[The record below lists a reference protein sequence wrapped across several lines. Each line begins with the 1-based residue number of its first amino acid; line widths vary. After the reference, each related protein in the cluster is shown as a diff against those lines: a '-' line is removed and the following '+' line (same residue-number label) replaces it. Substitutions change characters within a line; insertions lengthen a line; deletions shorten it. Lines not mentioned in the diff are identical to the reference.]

1 MGIRNIL
8 LIGLPFLTVSAFSA
22 NTGVGYEVERCDKNM
37 SAIRFAECVKA
48 SKEGRKV
55 KQDVININV
64 DTVKGLKKA
73 DDKPAEVIAPPAAA
87 VVPPPPPATG
97 SEASALD
104 TGALPPPTP

>member
-8 LIGLPFLTVSAFSA
+8 LIGLPFLAVSAFGA
-22 NTGVGYEVERCDKNM
+22 NTGVGYEVERCDKTM

-55 KQDVININV
+55 KQDIININV

-73 DDKPAEVIAPPAAA
+73 DDKPAEAPPAAA
-87 VVPPPPPATG
+87 VVPPPPPPAAG

>member
-1 MGIRNIL
+1 MGIKNIL
-8 LIGLPFLTVSAFSA
+8 LVGLSLIAASAFGA

-64 DTVKGLKKA
+64 NTVKELKKA
-73 DDKPAEVIAPPAAA
+73 DDKPAEVAAPAAA
-87 VVPPPPPATG
+87 ATPAAAP
-97 SEASALD
+97 SASADPL
-104 TGALPPPTP
+104 APPVP

>member
-8 LIGLPFLTVSAFSA
+8 LIGLPFLAVSAFGA
-22 NTGVGYEVERCDKNM
+22 NTGVGYEVERCDKTM

-73 DDKPAEVIAPPAAA
+73 DDMPAAA
-87 VVPPPPPATG
+87 VIPPPPPPPPG
-97 SEASALD
+97 ASALD